1 MHSIRVFL
9 SAFGVLVA
17 AIFATG
23 ASWPT
28 YAGEPDFRPEKIIAV
43 TNLDDSG
50 RGSLRAALAETGKRK
65 VEFAIAGEIWLKTP
79 LQIKQPYVI
88 VDGETAPSP
97 GISIMGDKLRV
108 AAHDVVV
115 RHLRIRV
122 GELDGSKPNNRDGI
136 SIDSSRNGKRVAY
149 NVIVENCSISWA
161 IDEGLAIWG
170 NGSRHITIRNN
181 IIAETLRQSRHPKG
195 AHSMGL
201 IVGPGSEDILIEGN
215 LFAHNQFRN
224 PAISWNTS
232 TMVVNNLIYN
242 PGNVGLHF
250 YARKGEGPTLVSA
263 VGNVLVAGPD
273 TRSELRSFKKGINPG
288 SKVYFKDNVAKGT
301 VAFNVDERLGRM
313 SAAPAPFVSRPPVW
327 SSKLKPLASSLV
339 FDAVLE
345 QAGSRPFD
353 RDGIDARIVSEVRA
367 GAGGIRDRPA
377 DERLQNRALNTKS
390 GSKAAMRKP

>member
-1 MHSIRVFL
+1 MVF
-9 SAFGVLVA
+9 VVA
-17 AIFATG
+17 G
-23 ASWPT
+23 LGQPSHAS
-28 YAGEPDFRPEKIIAV
+28 EPEFSHDTIVEV
-43 TNLDDSG
+43 TSLADSG
-50 RGSLRAALAETGKRK
+50 PGSLRAALAQKGKRK
-65 VEFAIAGEIWLKTP
+65 IDFAVAGQIWLKSP
-79 LQIKQPYVI
+79 LQIKKPFVI
-88 VDGETAPSP
+88 IDGETAPSP

-122 GELDGSKPNNRDGI
+122 GELEGSKPNNRDGI

-149 NVIVENCSISWA
+149 NVIIENCSISWA

-170 NGSRHITIRNN
+170 KGSHNITVRNN
-181 IIAETLRQSRHPKG
+181 IIAETLRRSRHPKG

-201 IVGPGSEDILIEGN
+201 IVGPGSEDILLEGN

-263 VGNVLVAGPD
+263 VGNVLIAGPD

-288 SKVYFKDNVAKGT
+288 SKVYFKDNVARGT
-301 VAFNVDERLGRM
+301 VAFNTGERLGRA
-313 SAAPAPFVSRPPVW
+313 SSAPAPFVSKPPIW
-327 SSKLKPLASSLV
+327 NAKLKPLASSVVL
-339 FDAVLE
+339 DAVLR
-345 QAGSRPFD
+345 QAGARPFD
-353 RDGIDARIVSEVRA
+353 RDRIDARIVAEVRS
-367 GAGGIRDRPA
+367 GSGSIRDQPT
-377 DERLQNRALNTKS
+377 DERLQNRTLNTKS
-390 GSKAAMRKP
+390 GRKAAMRKP